1 MVLLTTTYYL
11 LLSLPHPIRI
21 ILTHLAVH
29 RLHAVYPFLIQV
41 AIAIDVGVH
50 ELLTH

>member
-11 LLSLPHPIRI
+11 LLSLLHPIRI
-21 ILTHLAVH
+21 IPTHLAVH
-29 RLHAVYPFLIQV
+29 RLHTVYPFLIQV